1 MILKQYELKK
11 KLDKEKKF
19 FLLYGN
25 NKGLIEETIE
35 TILKPSFS
43 KNIYNYDET
52 EILSNIE
59 NFYDN
64 LFNQS
69 FFENDKLIIIN
80 RVSDKILSIVEN
92 ILEKNIEKSKIIL
105 KTGILEKKSKL
116 RNFFEKNNEILVVP
130 FYEDNYQ
137 TLSLLLT
144 QTFLNKNKVKIS
156 QEGTNLIIE
165 RSKGD
170 RINLLNELNKVK
182 SFCINKKNISTEE
195 IFKLTNLAENYSISE
210 LVDNSLAKNE
220 KKIFNI
226 LNENNFTNDDCI
238 VISRIYLSK
247 LKRLLKIYAELD
259 IKKNL
264 ENVLTSF
271 RPPIFWKEKEIV
283 KQQLKKRNYK
293 EIEKLIIDT
302 NEVELRIKKRPSSS
316 VLLITNFILENSV
329 N

>member
-11 KLDKEKKF
+11 KLDKEKKI
-19 FLLYGN
+19 FLFYGN

-43 KNIYNYDET
+43 KNIYNYDES
-52 EILSNIE
+52 EILLNIE
-59 NFYDN
+59 NFYDT

-80 RVSDKILSIVEN
+80 RVSDKILSIIEN

-116 RNFFEKNNEILVVP
+116 RNFFEKHNEILVVP
-130 FYEDNYQ
+130 FYEDNNQ
-137 TLSLLLT
+137 TLSLLA

-156 QEGTNLIIE
+156 QEAINLIIE

-238 VISRIYLSK
+238 IISRVYLSK

-283 KQQLKKRNYK
+283 KQQLKRRNYK
-293 EIEKLIIDT
+293 EVEKLIIDT
-302 NEVELRIKKRPSSS
+302 NEIELRIKKRPSSS

>member
-1 MILKQYELKK
+1 M
-11 KLDKEKKF
+11 F
-19 FLLYGN
+19 YGN

-43 KNIYNYDET
+43 KNIYNYDES

-116 RNFFEKNNEILVVP
+116 RNFFEKHNEILVVP
-130 FYEDNYQ
+130 FYEDNNQ
-137 TLSLLLT
+137 TLSLLA

-156 QEGTNLIIE
+156 QEAINLIIE

-182 SFCINKKNISTEE
+182 SFCINKKNISTED
-195 IFKLTNLAENYSISE
+195 ILKLTNLAENYSISE

-220 KKIFNI
+220 KKF
-226 LNENNFTNDDCI
+226 
-238 VISRIYLSK
+238 
-247 LKRLLKIYAELD
+247 
-259 IKKNL
+259 
-264 ENVLTSF
+264 
-271 RPPIFWKEKEIV
+271 
-283 KQQLKKRNYK
+283 
-293 EIEKLIIDT
+293 
-302 NEVELRIKKRPSSS
+302 
-316 VLLITNFILENSV
+316 
-329 N
+329 

>member
-35 TILKPSFS
+35 TILKPSFP
-43 KNIYNYDET
+43 KNIYNYDES

-80 RVSDKILSIVEN
+80 RVSDKILSIIEN

-116 RNFFEKNNEILVVP
+116 RNFFEKHNEILVVP
-130 FYEDNYQ
+130 FYEDNHQ
-137 TLSLLLT
+137 TLSYLT
-144 QTFLNKNKVKIS
+144 QAFLDKNNVKIS
-156 QEGTNLIIE
+156 QESINLIIE

-195 IFKLTNLAENYSISE
+195 ILKLTNLVENYSISE

-238 VISRIYLSK
+238 IISRIYLSK
-247 LKRLLKIYAELD
+247 LKRLLKIYTELD

-283 KQQLKKRNYK
+283 KQQLKRRNYK
-293 EIEKLIIDT
+293 EVEKLIIDT
-302 NEVELRIKKRPSSS
+302 NEVELRIKKRPSNS

>member
-11 KLDKEKKF
+11 KLDKEKKI
-19 FLLYGN
+19 FLFYGN

-35 TILKPSFS
+35 TIFKPSFS
-43 KNIYNYDET
+43 KNIYNYDES

-80 RVSDKILSIVEN
+80 RVSDKILSIIEN

-137 TLSLLLT
+137 TLSLLT

-182 SFCINKKNISTEE
+182 SFCINKKNISTED
-195 IFKLTNLAENYSISE
+195 ILKLTNLAENYSISE

-283 KQQLKKRNYK
+283 KQQLKRRNYK
-293 EIEKLIIDT
+293 EVEKLIIDT
-302 NEVELRIKKRPSSS
+302 NEIELRIKKRPSSS

>member
-11 KLDKEKKF
+11 KLDKEKKI

-43 KNIYNYDET
+43 KNIYNYDES

-80 RVSDKILSIVEN
+80 RVSDKILSIIEN

-137 TLSLLLT
+137 TLSLLT

-170 RINLLNELNKVK
+170 RINLLNELNKIK
-182 SFCINKKNISTEE
+182 SFCINKKNISTED
-195 IFKLTNLAENYSISE
+195 ILKLTNLAENYSISE

-283 KQQLKKRNYK
+283 KQQLKRRNYK
-293 EIEKLIIDT
+293 EVEKLIIDT
-302 NEVELRIKKRPSSS
+302 NEIELRIKKRPSSS

>member
-43 KNIYNYDET
+43 KNIYNYDES
-52 EILSNIE
+52 EILLNIE
-59 NFYDN
+59 NFYDT

-80 RVSDKILSIVEN
+80 RVSDKILSIIEN

-116 RNFFEKNNEILVVP
+116 RNFFEKHNEILVVP
-130 FYEDNYQ
+130 FYEDNNQ
-137 TLSLLLT
+137 TLSLLA

-156 QEGTNLIIE
+156 QEAINLIIE

-238 VISRIYLSK
+238 IISRVYLSK

-316 VLLITNFILENSV
+316 ILLITNFILENSV

>member
-1 MILKQYELKK
+1 MK
-11 KLDKEKKF
+11 
-19 FLLYGN
+19 
-25 NKGLIEETIE
+25 
-35 TILKPSFS
+35 
-43 KNIYNYDET
+43 
-52 EILSNIE
+52 
-59 NFYDN
+59 
-64 LFNQS
+64 
-69 FFENDKLIIIN
+69 IIIK
-80 RVSDKILSIVEN
+80 R
-92 ILEKNIEKSKIIL
+92 
-105 KTGILEKKSKL
+105 
-116 RNFFEKNNEILVVP
+116 
-130 FYEDNYQ
+130 
-137 TLSLLLT
+137 SLLA

-156 QEGTNLIIE
+156 QEAINLIIE

-238 VISRIYLSK
+238 IISRIYLSK

-316 VLLITNFILENSV
+316 ILLITNFILENSV